1 MIRRLVLRGWK
12 AFDYI
17 EFEPGPGVTFVTARN
32 GVGKSSLLQGLAW
45 SVFGERSGVD
55 ASRMIRA
62 GHSSAS
68 TTVDLDIPDGQVL
81 TIHRD
86 VGGAAVGKVDG
97 AEVPDLDAA
106 LRSIM
111 GANLDFVARAVA
123 LSQQT
128 LAEHT
133 SSFDHL
139 EEHLAEVFGIA
150 ALREAADQM
159 AVEHA
164 RIKAANAK
172 LRTSSKKGS
181 GDLDALQARAGELRE
196 EVSEL
201 ERRLTDLEPRHVAA
215 QAAQAAAQ
223 EQVRLVSAHTAWAVS
238 YSDLR
243 TRAEAFVTATSGD
256 LTRDLGV
263 AAEQLEREIA
273 AITMNIG
280 ASEARIGLANESIQ
294 SLDRSGALCP
304 TCQRPLSD
312 DERSD
317 AQAAHREA
325 LAASQAELANANERL
340 VELRARA
347 ASLGTVLA
355 EIERLGPEPAPAPV
369 SPVDPVAADEALALV
384 STQVAELQ
392 QAATER
398 RGALAEVEKTI
409 AALAA
414 NAAEEAERHRAIRRE
429 AVAQLTSDT
438 MRRTVDALMAEWV
451 EPVATEVAR
460 RWKQVF
466 GDRGTLRLSPKGV
479 ISMERG
485 GHVIDFPQF
494 SPGEQVVSM
503 LALRF
508 LTVAASTTSPFML
521 LDEPMESLDP
531 PNRRL
536 IASVLTGADRPVEQL
551 IITTY
556 EEPLVRRIHAAL
568 PEIAIHVIE

>member
-12 AFDYI
+12 AFDFI
-17 EFEPGPGVTFVTARN
+17 EFQPGPGVTFVTARN
-32 GVGKSSLLQGLAW
+32 GVGKSSLLQGLTW
-45 SVFGERSGVD
+45 SVFGDRSGVD
-55 ASRMIRA
+55 ASRMLRA
-62 GHSSAS
+62 GHSHGS
-68 TTVDLDIPDGQVL
+68 TSVDLDLPDGQIL
-81 TIHRD
+81 TIDREI
-86 VGGAAVGKVDG
+86 GGAAVGRTNG
-97 AEVPDLDAA
+97 AEVADLDGA

-111 GANLDFVARAVA
+111 GANLDFVARAVT

-128 LAEHT
+128 LAEHAT
-133 SSFDHL
+133 SFDHL

-159 AVEHA
+159 AAEHA

-172 LRTSSKKGS
+172 LRSSSKKGS
-181 GDLDALQARAGELRE
+181 GDVGALQARAGELRQE
-196 EVSEL
+196 IGEL
-201 ERRLTDLEPRHVAA
+201 EVLLTALEPDHVAA
-215 QAAQAAAQ
+215 QAAQVAAQ
-223 EQVRLVSAHTAWAVS
+223 EQRRLVNAHTAWAAS
-238 YSDLR
+238 YSELR
-243 TRAEAFVTATSGD
+243 ARAETYVSEMSGD
-256 LTRDLGV
+256 LTGDLR
-263 AAEQLEREIA
+263 AAVEQLEQQIA
-273 AITMNIG
+273 AVTMKIG
-280 ASEARIGLANESIQ
+280 ASEARIGLAHESIQ
-294 SLDRSGALCP
+294 SLETAGALCP
-304 TCQRPLSD
+304 TCQRPMSD
-312 DERSD
+312 HERSD
-317 AQAAHREA
+317 AQAAHRDA
-325 LAASQAELANANERL
+325 LAASQAELANANEQL
-340 VELRARA
+340 VELRARS
-347 ASLGTVLA
+347 ASLRTVLA

-384 STQVAELQ
+384 RAHVAELQ

-409 AALAA
+409 ATLAA
-414 NAAEEAERHRAIRRE
+414 NAAAEAERYRAIRRE

-451 EPVATEVAR
+451 EPVANEVAG

-485 GHVIDFPQF
+485 GHVIEFPQF

-536 IASVLTGADRPVEQL
+536 IASVLTGADRPVEQM

-568 PEIAIHVIE
+568 PETAIHVIE